1 MSNPIVLT
9 DAEIKGVLQ
18 TRLWFKMLKMN
29 IGYSMKWI
37 AGGAAAGLVALM
49 AACGSAEN
57 NVVAEVT
64 VYKSPTC
71 GCCKKWVRHLRDNGF
86 KVTTHD
92 VRDLRPIKAK
102 HGVRPAIAAC
112 HTALVNGY
120 VIEGHVPAD
129 VIKRLLIEKPRVA
142 GIAVPGMPAGSPGME
157 GPRKERYHV
166 LTFDTGGR
174 TEVYARR

>member
-1 MSNPIVLT
+1 MNP
-9 DAEIKGVLQ
+9 
-18 TRLWFKMLKMN
+18 R
-29 IGYSMKWI
+29 YSMKWI

-49 AACGSAEN
+49 TACGPAEN
-57 NVVAEVT
+57 SAVAEVT
-64 VYKSPTC
+64 VYQNPTC

-120 VIEGHVPAD
+120 VVEGHVPAD
-129 VIKRLLIEKPRVA
+129 VIKRLLIERPRVA

-157 GPRKERYHV
+157 GPRKERYRV
-166 LTFDTGGR
+166 LTFDAGGG
-174 TEVYARR
+174 TEVYATR